1 MANEHRTRSTIQSPP
16 AITQPFPPNKSP
28 QTSFCSPGTKPS
40 SRGKCGKPRVWLG
53 QAIAQVSFLAI
64 TGIKANVILGF
75 SISTIYQ
82 FSRICL
88 KLNNCQNFSHFHHT
102 CSLSMRRHSLT
113 KMYRFNA
120 FQLQFS
126 LFQTLEQNSSQQHH
140 SLSQMCV
147 NLLCF

>member
-53 QAIAQVSFLAI
+53 QAIAQVSLLAI

-82 FSRICL
+82 FSRIYL
-88 KLNNCQNFSHFHHT
+88 KINNCQNFSHFHHT
-102 CSLSMRRHSLT
+102 CSLSMRQHTLSLKCT
-113 KMYRFNA
+113 GSMPFNY
-120 FQLQFS
+120 
-126 LFQTLEQNSSQQHH
+126 NSVYSKH
-140 SLSQMCV
+140 LNRTVLNNTTVCPKCV
-147 NLLCF
+147 